1 MKRKLLHV
9 LIVTLLCGLGAGTA
23 WSQTGKVDG
32 HITNQGKPVPNAQVT
47 LKNIENGRVIKMKAD
62 KDGYFN
68 GMAVPFGQYDELV
81 ESSSGEK
88 LFEKRTLVTGQ
99 GVNGEGGHTDD
110 LSVDVS
116 SSGGATIS
124 KEEVEKIKAE
134 NAKATSINALI
145 RQYSAAIDAKN
156 LADKNFQIASADLKG
171 KTEQASVDQLK
182 KLTDQHD
189 ADVQKD
195 WTDAETALKQMVTA
209 DPTHWDYF
217 QALAGA
223 QSSLKQYQDSIDSLE
238 KGIQLAQGVVGG
250 NAPKGGGAAADPA
263 KAKAGI
269 AQMLAAEGNNYL
281 KLNKQKEAIAAF
293 TKAAEM
299 DPNPGVA
306 YFNICATQYNT
317 GNTEG
322 ALSACD
328 KAIAADPNRA
338 DAYFIKGSLLMGNS
352 TMDKAGKLQAP
363 EGTAEALNK
372 YLQLA
377 PTGAHAEDVKQMLAA
392 IGAKVQTTYSE
403 KKKK

>member
-9 LIVTLLCGLGAGTA
+9 IIVTLLCGLGAGTA
-23 WSQTGKVDG
+23 WSQTGKVEG
-32 HITNQGKPVPNAQVT
+32 HVTNQGKPVPSAQIT
-47 LKNIENGRVIKMKAD
+47 LKNVETGRIYKMTAD
-62 KDGYFN
+62 KNGYFSN
-68 GMAVPFGQYDELV
+68 INVTFGQYEEDV
-81 ESSSGEK
+81 ASSSGEK
-88 LFEKRTLVTGQ
+88 LFTKRVLITGQ
-99 GVNGEGGHTDD
+99 DAAGEGGKPDD
-110 LSVDVS
+110 ISVDVS
-116 SSGGATIS
+116 SSGGAAVS
-124 KEEVEKIKAE
+124 DAEVARIKAE
-134 NAKATSINALI
+134 NAKASGINALI
-145 RQYSAAIDAKN
+145 HQYSAAIEAKN
-156 LADKNFQIASADLKG
+156 LADRNFQTASADLKG
-171 KTEQASVDQLK
+171 KSDQASVDQLK

-223 QSSLKQYQDSIDSLE
+223 QNGLKQYQDSIDSLE
-238 KGIQLAQGVVGG
+238 KAIQVAQGVVGG

-263 KAKAGI
+263 KAKTAI
-269 AQMLAAEGNNYL
+269 AQMLAMEGNNYL
-281 KLNKQKEAIAAF
+281 KLNKQKEAIDAF
-293 TKAAEM
+293 TKSAEM
-299 DPNPGVA
+299 DPNPGIA
-306 YFNICATQYNT
+306 YYNICATQYNT

-322 ALSACD
+322 ALAACD

-338 DAYFIKGSLLMGNS
+338 DAYFIKGSLMMGNS
-352 TMDKAGKLQAP
+352 TMDKSGKLQAP

-377 PTGAHAEDVKQMLAA
+377 PTGAHAGDVKEMLAA

>member
-9 LIVTLLCGLGAGTA
+9 LIVTLLYGLGAGTA
-23 WSQTGKVDG
+23 WSQTGKVEG
-32 HITNQGKPVPNAQVT
+32 HVTNQGKPVPNAQIT
-47 LKNIENGRVIKMKAD
+47 LKNIENGRVYKMTAD
-62 KDGYFN
+62 KNGYFSN
-68 GMAVPFGQYDELV
+68 IAVVFGQYEENV

-88 LFEKRTLVTGQ
+88 LFTKRVLITGQ
-99 GVNGEGGHTDD
+99 DAGGEGGKPDD
-110 LSVDVS
+110 ISVDVS
-116 SSGGATIS
+116 SSGGAAVS
-124 KEEVEKIKAE
+124 DAEVARIKAE
-134 NAKATSINALI
+134 NAKASNINGLI
-145 RQYSAAIDAKN
+145 RQYSAAIEAKN
-156 LADKNFQIASADLKG
+156 LADRNFQIASADLKG
-171 KTEQASVDQLK
+171 KSDQASVDQLK

-189 ADVQKD
+189 AEVQKD
-195 WTDAETALKQMVTA
+195 WTDAETALKQMVAA
-209 DPTHWDYF
+209 DPTHWDYY
-217 QALAGA
+217 QVLGGA
-223 QSSLKQYQDSIDSLE
+223 QSSLKQYQDSIDTFE
-238 KGIQLAQGVVGG
+238 KGIQVAQGVMSG

-269 AQMLAAEGNNYL
+269 AQMLSAEANDYL

-293 TKAAEM
+293 TKSAEM

-322 ALSACD
+322 ALAACD

-372 YLQLA
+372 YLQLS
-377 PTGAHAEDVKQMLAA
+377 PTGAHADDVKQMLAA

>member
-23 WSQTGKVDG
+23 WSQTGKVEG
-32 HITNQGKPVPNAQVT
+32 HITNQGKPVPNAQIT
-47 LKNIENGRVIKMKAD
+47 LKNVENGRIYKMKAD
-62 KDGYFN
+62 KNGYFSN
-68 GMAVPFGQYDELV
+68 IAVVFGQYEEDV

-88 LFEKRTLVTGQ
+88 LFTKRTLITGEDAA
-99 GVNGEGGHTDD
+99 GEGGRPDD
-110 LSVDVS
+110 ISVDVS
-116 SSGGATIS
+116 SSGGASVNDAEVARI
-124 KEEVEKIKAE
+124 KEE
-134 NAKATSINALI
+134 NAKASGINALI

-156 LADKNFQIASADLKG
+156 LADRNFQIASADLKG
-171 KTEQASVDQLK
+171 KSDQASVDQLK

-189 ADVQKD
+189 TEIQKD

-209 DPTHWDYF
+209 DPTHWDYY

-223 QSSLKQYQDSIDSLE
+223 QNGLKQYQDSIDSLE
-238 KGIQLAQGVVGG
+238 KGIQVAQGVVGG
-250 NAPKGGGAAADPA
+250 NAPKGGGTAADPA

-269 AQMLAAEGNNYL
+269 AQMLAFEGNNYL
-281 KLNKQKEAIAAF
+281 KLNKQKEAIDAF
-293 TKAAEM
+293 TKSAEM

-317 GNTEG
+317 GNTAG
-322 ALSACD
+322 ALAACD

-377 PTGAHAEDVKQMLAA
+377 PTGAHADDVKQMLAA
-392 IGAKVQTTYSE
+392 IGAKIQTTYSE

>member
-23 WSQTGKVDG
+23 WSQTGKVEG
-32 HITNQGKPVPNAQVT
+32 HITNQGKPVPNAQIT
-47 LKNIENGRVIKMKAD
+47 LKNVENGRVYKMKAD
-62 KDGYFN
+62 KDGYFSSLSV
-68 GMAVPFGQYDELV
+68 AFGQYEENV
-81 ESSSGEK
+81 EGSSGEK
-88 LFEKRTLVTGQ
+88 LFTKRILITGEDA
-99 GVNGEGGHTDD
+99 GGEGGKPDD
-110 LSVDVS
+110 ISVDVS
-116 SSGGATIS
+116 SSGGAS
-124 KEEVEKIKAE
+124 VSDAEVARIKAE
-134 NAKATSINALI
+134 NAKASGINTLI
-145 RQYSAAIDAKN
+145 HQYSAAIDAKN
-156 LADKNFQIASADLKG
+156 LADRNFQTASADLKG
-171 KTEQASVDQLK
+171 KSDQASVDQLK

-238 KGIQLAQGVVGG
+238 KGIQAAQGVVGG

-263 KAKAGI
+263 NAKKAI
-269 AQMLAAEGNNYL
+269 AQMLSLEGNNYL

-293 TKAAEM
+293 TKSAEM

-322 ALSACD
+322 ALAACD

-377 PTGAHAEDVKQMLAA
+377 PTGAHADDVKQMLAA